1 MSAYASFGEALRR
14 RRRAL
19 DLTQQQLAAR
29 VGCATTTIVK
39 FENETRRPS
48 HEMAQRLADVLDVP
62 PAERPLF
69 LQAARRSGR
78 SPAPAQDAALPE
90 TQSQRSLPS
99 SLPTAPLPL
108 MGRDGESVVLKDL
121 LAQPACR
128 LVTIVGPGGVG
139 KTRLA
144 VHVAGELASR
154 FPDGVAFVGL
164 ASLASADALSAAIA
178 EAVAYVFQDASDLRL
193 QLAEHLR
200 SKQMLVVLDSIE
212 HLLDDE
218 MTADLLAALLDQ
230 APGLAFLATSHERL
244 NLQREWV
251 FELQGL
257 STPPAVPLASGDAV
271 AAPLERYPSA
281 ALFLHHARRLR
292 PGFAPTPQDAEAIGR
307 ICRSVE
313 GLPLAIELSAAW
325 TPTLSCAEIAD
336 EIQRSI
342 DFLAATVR
350 DLPPRHRSM
359 RAVFDRSWQRLPA
372 ELQRVMRRLAVF
384 RGSFTRRAA
393 EQVAGASLSQ
403 LSALVAKSLVRH
415 GDGGRYDLHEL
426 IGQYSAAQLQAA
438 GEEALISQAH
448 AEYYLALAADY
459 LDRLQSADQKQALT
473 ELNRDIDNLRS
484 AWEWAVNNALVG
496 PLQKAAWAYWYYL
509 DMRNLYREEQEA
521 FARAAAALESLS
533 AAAAGGDPQVDV
545 ALAQMRTWR
554 AFACFRLGQ
563 VAEGRALLRGVVP
576 TLRHHGALA
585 ELADALWV
593 DGLLC
598 WLTGAFDT
606 GVTALEES
614 LALNRSL
621 ARRWQMAFVP
631 LVLGAVRHEQGAYAE
646 AYALLRHGLD
656 LCQELGVP
664 RNTAFALGLLARTV
678 RVLGYADD
686 LRMLMREHLRLATEM
701 EDRSAMAFVME
712 NLALAVEAAG
722 DPVAVRQYFGDAIA
736 HFLELGDLWSA
747 SRALCH
753 AGNHELAQG
762 AVNDARQLFRRS
774 LQAALAGQST
784 ANALDSL
791 AGLAEACARAGDE
804 ETAVRLAHVVVQ
816 TPASSQAAKDRAGQ
830 LIAGNED
837 RPAPL
842 GVQALTFEEAV
853 ALALAS

>member
-1 MSAYASFGEALRR
+1 MSDFMPFGELMRR
-14 RRRAL
+14 HRRAL
-19 DLTQQQLAAR
+19 DLTQQELADR

-39 FENETRRPS
+39 LENETRRPS
-48 HEMAQRLADVLDVP
+48 REMAARLADVLGLS
-62 PAERPLF
+62 PAERGPF
-69 LQAARRSGR
+69 LNAARRKERSRAHHLVGS
-78 SPAPAQDAALPE
+78 SPAHEATPAGR
-90 TQSQRSLPS
+90 RSI
-99 SLPTAPLPL
+99 PLPVPL
-108 MGRDGESVVLKDL
+108 LPLIGRDGEMAVLRDL
-121 LAQPACR
+121 FARREGR
-128 LVTIVGPGGVG
+128 LVTIVGPGGIG

-144 VHVAGELASR
+144 LQVAAELAPQ
-154 FPDGVAFVGL
+154 FADGISFVPT
-164 ASLASADALSAAIA
+164 ASLTSVGDLVVAMADATGCP
-178 EAVAYVFQDASDLRL
+178 FQDAGDVAA
-193 QLAEHLR
+193 QLAIHLR
-200 SKQMLVVLDSIE
+200 PLHGLLVLDSVE
-212 HLLDDE
+212 HLLGDDK
-218 MTADLLAALLDQ
+218 TVTLVATLLEQ
-230 APGLAFLATSHERL
+230 APRLAFLITSRERL
-244 NLQREWV
+244 NLRSEWV

-257 STPPAVPLASGDAV
+257 ATPPEPRADAV
-271 AAPLERYPSA
+271 APAQIEAYPSTN
-281 ALFLHHARRLR
+281 LFLQHAQHLR
-292 PGFAPTPQDAEAIGR
+292 PTFVPTSSDATAIAH
-307 ICRSVE
+307 ICRAVE

-325 TPTLSCAEIAD
+325 TSTLSCEEIAR
-336 EIQRSI
+336 EIQSGI
-342 DFLAATVR
+342 DFLSGAFR

-359 RAVFDRSWQRLPA
+359 RAVFDHSWRL
-372 ELQRVMRRLAVF
+372 LQASEQQVMRRLAVF
-384 RGSFTRRAA
+384 RGGFTRRAA
-393 EQVAGASLSQ
+393 EQVAGASLRQ

-438 GEEALISQAH
+438 GEEDLINQAH
-448 AEYYLALAADY
+448 AEYYLALAAGY
-459 LDRLQSADQKQALT
+459 LDRLQSADQKQALA

-496 PLQKAAWAYWYYL
+496 PLQQAAWAYWYYL

-533 AAAAGGDPQVDV
+533 AAAAGGDPPVDV
-545 ALAQMRTWR
+545 ALAQMRTWL

-563 VAEGRALLRGVVP
+563 VEEGRALLRDAVP

-646 AYALLRHGLD
+646 AYVLLRHGLD

-753 AGNHELAQG
+753 AGNFELAQG
-762 AVNDARQLFRRS
+762 AVNDARQLFRRG

-791 AGLAEACARAGDE
+791 VGLAEACARTGDE
-804 ETAVRLAHVVVQ
+804 ETAGRLAHVVVQ
-816 TPASSQAAKDRAGQ
+816 TPASSQAAKERASQ
-830 LIAGNED
+830 LIVELSEGPEATQ
-837 RPAPL
+837 AH
-842 GVQALTFEEAV
+842 ALTLDEAV
-853 ALALAS
+853 AMALRT